1 MVFLMIAG
9 WFGVI
14 ISSLIASQIVLKKLN
29 LLD

>member
-1 MVFLMIAG
+1 MTFLMIAG

-14 ISSLIASQIVLKKLN
+14 VGSLIASQIVLKKLN

>member
-1 MVFLMIAG
+1 MTFIMIAG

-14 ISSLIASQIVLKKLN
+14 IASVIAIPIVLKKLN

>member
-1 MVFLMIAG
+1 MTFILIAG

-14 ISSLIASQIVLKKLN
+14 IGSLIAAQIVLKKLN